1 MHTHTC
7 VNTVRTLPLNSNVHS
22 AAIRTY
28 YFMLDSLPRFYQER
42 TEDSERKESNEIQ
55 ILNSYGTWNKKS
67 PLGTFLMIAH
77 TACKISDKCSKTM
90 ASKPIVVCIHFLKPH
105 LPKMCDRHSL
115 CYRLGSLGRWRFH
128 EGKKKTLILES
139 NINLTTACSQYQDK
153 WICDETL

>member
-1 MHTHTC
+1 
-7 VNTVRTLPLNSNVHS
+7 
-22 AAIRTY
+22 
-28 YFMLDSLPRFYQER
+28 
-42 TEDSERKESNEIQ
+42 
-55 ILNSYGTWNKKS
+55 
-67 PLGTFLMIAH
+67 MIAH

-153 WICDETL
+153 WICDETLYRLSNAHYPHLKNTFVFTREALNRVLSAKAGPCIAPYEVDYDHIVHKPNLKSLANPLALRWDYERR